1 MGKRVLVAIVLFF
14 AITFIQTCLTYEKP
28 DTIED
33 HYCSD
38 YIESSEGLEI
48 KGEDDILIIDS
59 CAFCGKNY
67 YYYNGIQIDIEEALS
82 LIEYRC
88 SQLEW

>member
-1 MGKRVLVAIVLFF
+1 MDKRVIVAIVLFF

-48 KGEDDILIIDS
+48 KGEDDFLIIDS
-59 CAFCGKNY
+59 CRLCGENY
-67 YYYNGIQIDIEEALS
+67 YYYEGIQIDAEEALS
-82 LIEYRC
+82 LIQYHS
-88 SQLEW
+88 SQIEW